1 MKRSAL
7 DNLIKWKNKA
17 GHKPLIIQGA
27 RQVGKT
33 WLMKEFGRTQYKDAA
48 YIWFE
53 NNERMANLFTG
64 DMDTKRLMLGLELET
79 RQKIIPGE
87 TLIIFDEIQA
97 CPAALTSLKYF
108 NENMP
113 EYDIIAAG
121 SLLGVFLHEG
131 VSFPVGKVEFMKLY
145 PMSFREFLEAMDEK
159 QLCGLLDNRDWEMIK
174 IFKDKFISYLRMYFY
189 IGGMPEAVFR
199 FTANKDFAAVRDA
212 QKQILEAYAADFSKH
227 IPGIHLQKVVQIW
240 DSIPYQLAKENKKF
254 IYSEIKK
261 GASAKT
267 FEAALEWLLRCGLIH
282 RVSRVSKPA
291 IPLKGYADSTGVFKL
306 FLCDI
311 GLMSAMSKI
320 DARVLLEGDALFT
333 EFKGA
338 LTEQFVCQELT
349 LLTLIED
356 IDLAYWSNEAPA
368 RSEIDFILQ
377 TEMQIIPLEAKSSTN
392 LKAKSLS
399 VYREKF
405 RPETEI
411 RTSLADYKKSGN
423 LFDIPLYALGGLIEI
438 INSNINPKTGRNA
451 LP

>member
-1 MKRSAL
+1 MRRSVL
-7 DNLIKWKNKA
+7 DSLDKWKNRA

-33 WLMKEFGRTQYKDAA
+33 WLMKEFGRKKYKDAA

-64 DMDTKRLMLGLELET
+64 DMDTKRLMLGLEVET

-121 SLLGVFLHEG
+121 SLLGVFLHKG

-145 PMSFREFLEAMDEK
+145 PMSFREFLEAMGEE
-159 QLCGLLDNRDWEMIK
+159 QLCGLLDNRDWTMIK

-189 IGGMPEAVFR
+189 IGGMPEAVLR
-199 FTANKDFAAVRDA
+199 FTANKDFTAARDA

-227 IPGIHLQKVVQIW
+227 VPGIHLQKVVQIW
-240 DSIPYQLAKENKKF
+240 DSVPYQLAKENKKF
-254 IYSEIKK
+254 IYSEIRK
-261 GASAKT
+261 GASSKT

-291 IPLKGYADSTGVFKL
+291 IPLKGYADSTGAFKL

-320 DARVLLEGDALFT
+320 DARALLEGDALFT
-333 EFKGA
+333 EFKGT
-338 LTEQFVCQELT
+338 LTEQFVCQELK
-349 LLTLIED
+349 LIED

-368 RSEIDFILQ
+368 RSEVDFILQ
-377 TEMQIIPLEAKSSTN
+377 MGTRIIPLEAKSSTN

-405 RPETEI
+405 RPEAEI
-411 RTSLADYKKSGN
+411 RTSLADYKKTGN
-423 LFDIPLYALGGLIEI
+423 LFDIPLYALSGLMEI
-438 INSNINPKTGRNA
+438 INPNIDPKTDPNA

>member
-1 MKRSAL
+1 MRRSAL
-7 DNLIKWKNKA
+7 DSLVKWKNKA

-33 WLMKEFGRTQYKDAA
+33 WLMREFGRSQYKDAA

-53 NNERMANLFTG
+53 NNERMANLFSG
-64 DMDTKRLMLGLELET
+64 DMDTKRLLLGLEVET

-97 CPAALTSLKYF
+97 CPAVLTSLKYF

-121 SLLGVFLHEG
+121 SLSGVFLHEG
-131 VSFPVGKVEFMKLY
+131 ISFPVGKVEFMKLY
-145 PMSFREFLEAMDEK
+145 PMSFREFLDAMSEE

-189 IGGMPEAVFR
+189 IGGMPEAVLR
-199 FTANKDFAAVRDA
+199 FTVNKDFAAARDV

-267 FEAALEWLLRCGLIH
+267 FEASLEWLLRCGLIH
-282 RVSRVSKPA
+282 RVSRISKPA
-291 IPLKGYADSTGVFKL
+291 IPLRGYADSTGAFKL

-311 GLMSAMSKI
+311 GLMSAMTKI
-320 DARVLLEGDALFT
+320 DVHVLLEGDALFT
-333 EFKGA
+333 EFKGT
-338 LTEQFVCQELT
+338 LTEQFVCQELK
-349 LLTLIED
+349 LIED

-377 TEMQIIPLEAKSSTN
+377 TGMQIIPLEAKSSTN

-405 RPETEI
+405 RPEIEI
-411 RTSLADYKKSGN
+411 RTSMADYKKTGN
-423 LFDIPLYALGGLIEI
+423 LFDIPLYALGGLMEI
-438 INSNINPKTGRNA
+438 INPKTARNA